1 MDTDQRVL
9 AFHVPRACF
18 WVVAIQIGMGRPVNG
33 RLSVNDLA
41 ECRRQLLI
49 RCISAGPESVTADGG
64 HSIIVKM
71 CHACW
76 LSLVDQVCMPAG
88 VSSRLTEIGWVFGC
102 LKRRPDDSD
111 AAHARHLGDL
121 RLKWIQ

>member
-1 MDTDQRVL
+1 MDTYQRVL
-9 AFHVPRACF
+9 AFHVLRACF
-18 WVVAIQIGMGRPVNG
+18 WVFAIEIGMGRPVDG
-33 RLSVNDLA
+33 RLSVNNLA
-41 ECRRQLLI
+41 EFWRQFLI
-49 RCISAGPESVTADGG
+49 RRISASPESVTADGG
-64 HSIIVKM
+64 HGIIVKM

-76 LSLVDQVCMPAG
+76 LSFVDQVCVPAG
-88 VSSRLTEIGWVFGC
+88 VSSRSTEIGWVFGR